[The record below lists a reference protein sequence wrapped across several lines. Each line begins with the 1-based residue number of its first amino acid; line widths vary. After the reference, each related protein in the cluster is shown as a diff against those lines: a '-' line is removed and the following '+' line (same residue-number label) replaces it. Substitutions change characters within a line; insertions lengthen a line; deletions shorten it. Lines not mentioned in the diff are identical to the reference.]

1 MSDSQNKE
9 PTPPRRIWKTN
20 HCTIN
25 AFASA
30 NELAAAIAEQWIQF
44 IRHENQPLSIALSG
58 GRIARPLFT
67 QITRQTLRAQLDCR
81 RLRFFWA
88 DERCVP
94 SYHQA
99 SNFRLA
105 QKHLLQPLRI
115 DTRQQFPFIGSVS
128 PEVMAKKGL
137 EMLRTAFGNPNQTS
151 KDKTAKTASIP
162 ILDLAILGMGEDGH
176 IASLFPENMETDLH
190 RPQACFHVT
199 AGKPPP
205 HRITLSYNVLAA
217 AKQTWILVSGKGKT
231 KTLLQAI
238 QNQSDTPIRRLLS
251 RRHSTQIFTDLP
263 LLEPKTAD
271 PIQTQEKR
279 PFSPLFPSPKKI
291 PSSSKKC

>member
-25 AFASA
+25 AFAAA
-30 NELAAAIAEQWIQF
+30 NELAAAVAEQWIQF
-44 IRHENQPLSIALSG
+44 IRYENRSLSIALSG

-67 QITRQTLRAQLDCR
+67 QITRQTLRAQLDRR

-94 SYHQA
+94 PDHQA

-105 QKHLLQPLRI
+105 QKLLLQPLDI
-115 DTRQQFPFIGSVS
+115 DERQQFPFIGSVP
-128 PEVMAKKGL
+128 PEIMAKKGL
-137 EMLRTAFGNPNQTS
+137 EMLLTAFGNPNQTS
-151 KDKTAKTASIP
+151 KDKTAKTTSIP

-176 IASLFPENMETDLH
+176 IASLFPENMETDLR
-190 RPQACFHVT
+190 RPQACFNVIT

-205 HRITLSYNVLAA
+205 HRITLSYDVLAA

-263 LLEPKTAD
+263 LPEPKTAA
-271 PIQTQEKR
+271 PIQTQGKR
-279 PFSPLFPSPKKI
+279 PLSPLFPSQKRFHLP
-291 PSSSKKC
+291 P